1 MTPSHEIV
9 QTPPPPKPEGTL
21 WFALLAAP
29 LTWSAAEIIAVT
41 VVGRSCGSGARPA
54 EWQLILLTGVF
65 TAAAIVAAISAVLA
79 FRLFKQ
85 YSREAR
91 IATFTRSSRAGFIA
105 QLAFFVSL
113 LLFFNIVLFGLAPL
127 VVDPCLGG

>member
-1 MTPSHEIV
+1 VRTLQPHKSERA
-9 QTPPPPKPEGTL
+9 L

-29 LTWSAAEIIAVT
+29 LAWSLAEIVSISI
-41 VVGRSCGSGARPA
+41 VGRSCGSGDRPA
-54 EWQLILLTGVF
+54 EWQSAVLIGVF
-65 TAAAIVAAISAVLA
+65 VAAAVVTAAAAVVA

-85 YSREAR
+85 HSHNAR
-91 IATFTRSSRAGFIA
+91 IATFGGWNRVGFMA

-113 LLFFNIVLFGLAPL
+113 LLLLNLLLFGLAPL